1 MNTESSIEDIEELAF
16 DTEVA
21 RIDLWNGLPDDNDS
35 NDIPA
40 VKRHTGGK
48 LRLKRAAKAIER
60 AKQREEEERQRL
72 DLDTGSDASEPSKP
86 YTASPPTTFLPGTQ
100 TVYIK
105 TYGCSHNRSDS
116 EVMAGLL
123 AEQGYSVLLDGDES
137 DRGQADVWLVN
148 SCSVKNPSEL
158 AFVKEI
164 ARAKETGKKVVLAG
178 CVAQHSPR
186 DPRWDGLS
194 VVGVQQIERVVEV
207 VEETLKGNS
216 VQLVRERTEMVEV
229 EDGAMKKKKSGGA
242 PLSLP
247 KIRRNP
253 FVEIIPINTGCLNEW

>member
-1 MNTESSIEDIEELAF
+1 
-16 DTEVA
+16 
-21 RIDLWNGLPDDNDS
+21 
-35 NDIPA
+35 
-40 VKRHTGGK
+40 
-48 LRLKRAAKAIER
+48 
-60 AKQREEEERQRL
+60 
-72 DLDTGSDASEPSKP
+72 
-86 YTASPPTTFLPGTQ
+86 
-100 TVYIK
+100 
-105 TYGCSHNRSDS
+105 
-116 EVMAGLL
+116 MAGLL
-123 AEQGYSVLLDGDES
+123 AEQGYSVLLDGDET
-137 DRGQADVWLVN
+137 DRSAADVWVVN

-207 VEETLKGNS
+207 VEETIKGNT
-216 VQLVRERTEMVEV
+216 VQLVRERTEVIEV
-229 EDGAMKKKKSGGA
+229 TEEEKTTTKKKNSGGA

-253 FVEIIPINTGCLNEW
+253 FVEIIPINTGCLNEWWVGEPSSRGNGVD